1 MREWIGRLAPAARPS
16 RRPEIRVSER
26 VVAHRADARHGP
38 ANAAAVGGMEGVA
51 AGERRQFDF
60 PLMGAVLGRV
70 RGYRYCAAGHAEA
83 ALAAGVGRAALARF
97 GFPVVVAAHRGS
109 MGKTSRPVKPPP
121 PVPAVVWWPCGG
133 AARRRL
139 LKGRPTPPQGAA
151 P

>member
-1 MREWIGRLAPAARPS
+1 
-16 RRPEIRVSER
+16 
-26 VVAHRADARHGP
+26 
-38 ANAAAVGGMEGVA
+38 
-51 AGERRQFDF
+51 
-60 PLMGAVLGRV
+60 
-70 RGYRYCAAGHAEA
+70 
-83 ALAAGVGRAALARF
+83 VGRAALARF

-151 P
+151 LNQAAASTCSGWSLCR